1 MNSEKLTDE
10 QALQNFLLDIDCLDE
25 LKQWAEKFNIFDVL
39 KISRTEIRHSN
50 MLAWLFD
57 ANENHSIGDRFIKK
71 TAQRIAENDI
81 QGKYD
86 IYQLLLLDFYSF
98 TVYRE
103 WNNID
108 LLIVSDEEKTA
119 FVIENKVGS
128 NEHSN
133 QLDRYREICDNAYP
147 KYNKFYL
154 FLTPQ
159 GLPPSDA
166 DNWTVFTYNDII
178 EVLSEITENTEIL
191 PDIALMINNYIDVVR
206 RDIVDD
212 QQLIEICNKIYNKH
226 KKALDLIYNN
236 RTDIKSIIRD
246 VVRDT
251 LLQLAD
257 RGKIVYDGNYYLRFY
272 SKELDKI
279 LPNLENEN
287 SVWKTKYPYAY
298 WIYVEETH
306 IGIIFEITSVN
317 VPGET
322 LRKMQTFINIL
333 KPKDK
338 RRLDFEYK
346 RLHRINI
353 ELKSDDVVGELNKKL
368 SDSIDKLVV
377 WEEKLIKEYMSR
389 TNNEQQRQIMGDR
402 GCKLS
407 QKEKV

>member
-1 MNSEKLTDE
+1 MNTIEMTDE
-10 QALQNFLLDIDCLDE
+10 QALQNFLLDIDCLNE
-25 LKQWAEKFNIFDVL
+25 LNQWTEKFNIFDVL

-57 ANENHSIGDRFIKK
+57 ANENHGIDDRFIKK
-71 TAQRIAENDI
+71 IAQQIAKNDT

-86 IYQLLLLDFYSF
+86 VFQLLLLDFYSF
-98 TVYRE
+98 SVYRE

-133 QLDRYREICDNAYP
+133 QLNRYRRICEKAYP
-147 KYNKFYL
+147 EYNKIYL

-166 DNWTVFTYNDII
+166 DNWTVLTYNDII
-178 EVLSEITENTEIL
+178 EALSEIMENTELL
-191 PDIALMINNYIDVVR
+191 PDVSLMINNYIDVVR

-212 QQLIEICNKIYNKH
+212 QQLIEVCNKIYNKH

-236 RTDIKSIIRD
+236 KTDTKSIIRD
-246 VVRDT
+246 TVRDT
-251 LLQLAD
+251 LLQLTE

-279 LPNLENEN
+279 LPNLEKEN
-287 SVWKTKYPYAY
+287 SVWKTKYPYVY
-298 WIYVEETH
+298 WIYVEETQ
-306 IGIIFEITSVN
+306 IGIIFEFTSVN
-317 VPGET
+317 VPAET
-322 LRKMQTFINIL
+322 LQKMQTFINIL

-346 RLHRINI
+346 RLHRIDI
-353 ELKSDDVVGELNKKL
+353 ELKSDDVVSEISEKL
-368 SDSIDKLVV
+368 SDTIDKLTV
-377 WEEKLIKEYMSR
+377 WEEKLIKEYTYR
-389 TNNEQQRQIMGDR
+389 TKNEQ
-402 GCKLS
+402 
-407 QKEKV
+407 